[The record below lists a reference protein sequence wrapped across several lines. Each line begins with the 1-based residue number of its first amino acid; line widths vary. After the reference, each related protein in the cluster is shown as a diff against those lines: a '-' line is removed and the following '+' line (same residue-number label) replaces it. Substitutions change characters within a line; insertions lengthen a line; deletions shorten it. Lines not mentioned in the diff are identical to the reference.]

1 MDEKDIENIEN
12 LELAKEELNKILVYR
27 ENLFNYYKMFKNSLE
42 SLQALKNNK
51 ELFLPLGSDIFV
63 FSEVKDLNSILVNVG
78 SNIFLE
84 MSLEEAEEFLN
95 RRISEIEEEIN
106 NVTLYAQSIQN
117 YISELLKTIKK

>member
-1 MDEKDIENIEN
+1 MDEKDIEN

-27 ENLFNYYKMFKNSLE
+27 ENLLNYYKMFKNSLE

-63 FSEVKDLNSILVNVG
+63 FSEVKDLNSILINVG
-78 SNIFLE
+78 NNIFLE

-106 NVTLYAQSIQN
+106 NITLYAQTIQN

>member
-27 ENLFNYYKMFKNSLE
+27 ENLLNYYKMFKNSLE

-84 MSLEEAEEFLN
+84 MNLEEAEEFIN

-117 YISELLKTIKK
+117 YISELLKTLKK

>member
-1 MDEKDIENIEN
+1 MDEKDIEN

-27 ENLFNYYKMFKNSLE
+27 ENLLNYYKMFKNSLE

-51 ELFLPLGSDIFV
+51 DVFLPLGSDIFV
-63 FSEVKDLNSILVNVG
+63 FSEVKDLESILVNVG
-78 SNIFLE
+78 NNIFLE

-117 YISELLKTIKK
+117 YISDLLKTIKK

>member
-1 MDEKDIENIEN
+1 MDEKYIEN

-27 ENLFNYYKMFKNSLE
+27 ENLLNYYKMFKNSLE

-51 ELFLPLGSDIFV
+51 DVFLPLGSDIFV

-78 SNIFLE
+78 NNIFLE

-95 RRISEIEEEIN
+95 RRIIEIEEEIN

-117 YISELLKTIKK
+117 YINELLKTLKK

>member
-1 MDEKDIENIEN
+1 MDEKDIEN

-27 ENLFNYYKMFKNSLE
+27 ENLLNYYKMFKNSLE

-51 ELFLPLGSDIFV
+51 DVFLPLGSDIFV

-78 SNIFLE
+78 NNIFLE

>member
-27 ENLFNYYKMFKNSLE
+27 ENLLNYYKMFKNSLE

-63 FSEVKDLNSILVNVG
+63 VSEVKDLNSILVNVG

-84 MSLEEAEEFLN
+84 MSLEEAEEFIN

-106 NVTLYAQSIQN
+106 NVTLYAQSIQS

>member
-1 MDEKDIENIEN
+1 MDEKDIEN

-27 ENLFNYYKMFKNSLE
+27 ENLLNYYKMFKNSLE

-51 ELFLPLGSDIFV
+51 DVFLPLGSDIFV
-63 FSEVKDLNSILVNVG
+63 FSEVKNLNSILVNVG
-78 SNIFLE
+78 NNIFLE

-95 RRISEIEEEIN
+95 RRIIEIEKEIN

-117 YISELLKTIKK
+117 YINELLKTLKK